1 VVKISKVTARQIFDS
16 RGNPTVEADVTLSDG
31 SFGRAAVPSG
41 ASTGVHEA
49 LELRDGGKTYKGKG
63 VLKAVANI
71 SKIAKCVKGMD
82 AMNQRKV
89 DGAMIALDGTST
101 KKKLGAN
108 AILGVS
114 MAVCRAAA
122 ASKKKPLYKHLRALF
137 PGKLKGWVI
146 PVPYMNILNGGSH
159 ADNNVDVQEFMIAPV
174 GGKTFKKRMQI
185 GSEIYHTL
193 KSILKKE
200 GLSTAI
206 GDEGGFAPN
215 LKENEDALRFITR
228 AIKAAGYKPGK
239 DVSIALDPA
248 SSEFY
253 KKGRYVLEGEKKRKA
268 LDIASLISLYSGWV
282 KNYNIVSIEDGFA
295 EDDWPGWIEATKK
308 LGKKIQLVGDDLFVT
323 NVKRLEKGIA
333 SGAANSILIKLNQ
346 IGTVTE
352 TLDVINLAYK
362 NGYKAFV
369 SHRSGETS
377 DHFIADLT
385 VAVNAGQLKSGAPAR
400 GERLSKYNQLLRIEE
415 ELKG

>member
-1 VVKISKVTARQIFDS
+1 MVKISKVTARQIFDS

-71 SKIAKCVKGMD
+71 SKIAKRVKGMD

-89 DGAMIALDGTST
+89 DGAMIALDGTAT
-101 KKKLGAN
+101 KKKMGAN

-122 ASKKKPLYKHLRALF
+122 ASKKKPLYKHLRDLF
-137 PGKLKGWVI
+137 PGKLKGWII

-268 LDIASLISLYSGWV
+268 LDIASLISLYGGWV
-282 KNYNIVSIEDGFA
+282 KKYNIVSIEDGFA
-295 EDDWPGWIEATKK
+295 EDDWAGWIEATKK

-346 IGTVTE
+346 IGSVTE
-352 TLDVINLAYK
+352 TLDVIKLAYK

-415 ELKG
+415 ELKA